1 MRLVGV
7 CLILIVLGLQY
18 KLWQSHDSIIN
29 WFSLQKK
36 LQTQLEENKQL
47 RLLNQSIQADIIELK
62 NNDQAVEDHARF
74 ELGMV
79 KDNETYYQ
87 FVD

>member
-1 MRLVGV
+1 MRLMVI

-18 KLWQSHDSIIN
+18 KLWQSHDSVFN

-36 LQTQLEENKQL
+36 LQTQLQENQQL
-47 RLLNQSIQADIIELK
+47 QAFNQAIQADIVELK
-62 NNDQAVEDHARF
+62 TNDQAVEDHARF